1 MGKCPVCT
9 KDAVLTV
16 HHEKW
21 VEKEKIMICNDCHV
35 LINRYYQFLETNYD
49 FKYGIGKYK
58 TIGKFPYLDI
68 GKEVQESQNKE

>member
-1 MGKCPVCT
+1 MANCPLC
-9 KDAVLTV
+9 KKANADTV

-21 VEKEKIMICNDCHV
+21 LDVKFMICDDCHK
-35 LINRYYQFLETNYD
+35 LINRYYQYLEHNYD

>member
-1 MGKCPVCT
+1 
-9 KDAVLTV
+9 
-16 HHEKW
+16 
-21 VEKEKIMICNDCHV
+21 MICDDCHK
-35 LINRYYQFLETNYD
+35 LINRYYQYLEHNYD

>member
-21 VEKEKIMICNDCHV
+21 VENEKIMICNDCHV

-49 FKYGIGKYK
+49 FKYGK
-58 TIGKFPYLDI
+58 
-68 GKEVQESQNKE
+68 